1 MTTPAPAFPAHGA
14 VGIFPCCL
22 FYVADLR
29 QARHLA
35 QSDAHLHQICT
46 IAIIHRRSPSLM
58 SPSPGSMTPVALCD
72 SPSASPSRTV
82 CDRSM
87 YTISGN
93 LPETTKDLVIRP
105 EHSRLV
111 GPPGASRR
119 RAASRPLV
127 HSQAQGQTLAAHP
140 NPTCS
145 SASCVEHFASMEQG
159 ACEMAR

>member
-1 MTTPAPAFPAHGA
+1 
-14 VGIFPCCL
+14 
-22 FYVADLR
+22 
-29 QARHLA
+29 
-35 QSDAHLHQICT
+35 
-46 IAIIHRRSPSLM
+46 
-58 SPSPGSMTPVALCD
+58 
-72 SPSASPSRTV
+72 
-82 CDRSM
+82 M

-111 GPPGASRR
+111 GAPGASRR

-145 SASCVEHFASMEQG
+145 SASCVEHIASMEQG
-159 ACEMAR
+159 ACEMAQVDGGAASTSS